1 MNHSIYSADRSTHL
15 KIVIVALV
23 AGISVTT
30 LGIFA
35 RANGDTGGYT
45 QAVRVIKADKPMMV
59 TSSGASVVR

>member
-15 KIVIVALV
+15 KIVVVALV

-35 RANGDTGGYT
+35 RANSDTSAQIQT
-45 QAVRVIKADKPMMV
+45 VRVIKADKPVMV